1 MSWYPGGTNAS
12 HITRNPV
19 AGRCFAAGHPARSSA
34 RRRHREVQGWHV
46 LDREGRERT
55 VFLPRRSGES
65 RCGQA
70 VDSGVPEREHA
81 VLSRDGSTRRHRALQ
96 GWHVLDEQRAPGGVC
111 TSRRRHPVA
120 AGGNS
125 GATGA
130 SGLKQKPVAVTS
142 LTGAVR
148 IRARR
153 RGCRASAASPRC
165 ARRGISE
172 FFRTR
177 RGPASLHHG
186 MAPVPARLASMNPE
200 QRPAEPHERPA
211 SRARSPDR
219 CPERIS

>member
-19 AGRCFAAGHPARSSA
+19 VGRCFAAGHPARSGA

-65 RCGQA
+65 RCGET

-111 TSRRRHPVA
+111 ASRRRHPVA
-120 AGGNS
+120 ASGGNS
-125 GATGA
+125 GTTGA
-130 SGLKQKPVAVTS
+130 SGLKC
-142 LTGAVR
+142 LTDCGYQPD
-148 IRARR
+148 RR
-153 RGCRASAASPRC
+153 RPDPSKAPRMPRVSCVATLRATGDFRILSNAPGAGFAPPRDGAGAGAPGVDEPGAAAGGGGATRAAS
-165 ARRGISE
+165 I
-172 FFRTR
+172 
-177 RGPASLHHG
+177 
-186 MAPVPARLASMNPE
+186 
-200 QRPAEPHERPA
+200 
-211 SRARSPDR
+211 SRALSRSM
-219 CPERIS
+219 S